1 MSVFQKLW
9 HKLTSSGGKKTTGL
23 PRLMDLHEIMQNM
36 TEGIV
41 VFDTDGY
48 ITFLNTSAMR
58 LLGYDAKKFKR
69 RHWTSI
75 VPQDQHAM
83 VQAADE
89 RRLSGQSDRY
99 EVHLLH
105 RDGTRVPVQISGSPR
120 FDQATGEIIGSL
132 GVFTDIT
139 HQLRVEEELRRH
151 RDDLEQ
157 LVRERTAELAAANMQ
172 LQEEVA
178 ERVRV
183 QKEREHLLAVER
195 TRLKR
200 QTALYRLSSELA
212 ATLDEKEI
220 VKRVV
225 AGLHDALNYDVVA
238 LLMLDPETGDRVH
251 VAGIGY
257 VDPDRSVPAGQ
268 GLSEMPLKTGQ
279 LQYTP
284 DVSKDPRFSY
294 GAGGSEVD
302 VPVRIGGEV
311 LGVLVAESKDID
323 AFDQEDFG
331 VLTAAAQQ
339 AGVAMEKARLL
350 AAEQQRGDELKA
362 LHNTLSDITAE
373 LELSSLLKIIVERAA
388 GLMNATGGE
397 LGLIDE
403 DKQEIRIV
411 VSHNLGKDFVGSR
424 QGIDEGVM
432 GTVVR
437 TGKPQ
442 VIDDYRAWE
451 NGLPEYSSIRASLAA
466 PLKVGGRLIGVFTTA
481 STEPDRKFGQADMH
495 LLTMFARQA
504 AIAIENARLF
514 DQAQREISERRKI
527 EQEIRHQKEYFEAL
541 FVNNPVAV
549 VTADLEGT
557 IVSWNPMAEK
567 LFDYGPDEVIGVNID
582 EVVAK
587 DAAFKSE
594 GQAYTKEV
602 IEVGRVQTTTKRTR
616 RDGSLVDVELLA
628 LPVIVADDTVGF
640 IAIYHD
646 ISERMRIEEELR
658 QSKEAAEAASEA
670 KSTFLAN
677 MSHEL
682 RTPLNAI
689 IGFTR
694 LVKRRSKESLQK
706 KQLDN
711 LDKVL
716 GSADHLLQLINA
728 ILDLSKIEAGRVDVH
743 LTKFSIE
750 KLVEMCLQT
759 VRPLEKSDQLQLTKE
774 IETSLPEICT
784 DEDKLRQIL
793 INLLGNAIKFTQE
806 GSVTVSAKRQENDL
820 ILAVV
825 DTGVGIPESALE
837 RIFEEFQQVDTS
849 TTRKYGGTGL
859 GLPISR
865 HLAHLL
871 GGEIHVEST
880 IGDGSTFTVRI
891 PLCFPV
897 SDSDVAPGTP
907 KDKDD
912 DPQEHL
918 PLLLAIDDDPNM
930 IYLLKE
936 NLTEAGYRVS
946 VASSGKKGLEKARKL
961 QPSAII
967 LDILMPHESG
977 WTILGALKADPVTSD
992 IPVIVLSI
1000 VDDKDRGYRL
1010 GAYDYLVK
1018 PFDRDDLMRV
1028 IGGITSLESQPDRLL
1043 VVDDDP
1049 KVVDLIQQLLEDEP
1063 YHVASVEDGNQALE
1077 EIARNSPDLILL
1089 DLLMPNLDGFAVIE
1103 HLHQDVQF
1111 SDIPIVVITAKE
1123 LTEDEQSW
1131 LNQRITSVVRKQNMT
1146 TEQMLQEIRS
1156 ALHRYHHATDRP
1168 SP

>member
-373 LELSSLLKIIVERAA
+373 LELSSLLKIIVERAQA
-388 GLMNATGGE
+388 RDSNRGE
-397 LGLIDE
+397 
-403 DKQEIRIV
+403 
-411 VSHNLGKDFVGSR
+411 S
-424 QGIDEGVM
+424 
-432 GTVVR
+432 
-437 TGKPQ
+437 
-442 VIDDYRAWE
+442 
-451 NGLPEYSSIRASLAA
+451 
-466 PLKVGGRLIGVFTTA
+466 
-481 STEPDRKFGQADMH
+481 
-495 LLTMFARQA
+495 
-504 AIAIENARLF
+504 
-514 DQAQREISERRKI
+514 
-527 EQEIRHQKEYFEAL
+527 
-541 FVNNPVAV
+541 
-549 VTADLEGT
+549 
-557 IVSWNPMAEK
+557 
-567 LFDYGPDEVIGVNID
+567 
-582 EVVAK
+582 
-587 DAAFKSE
+587 
-594 GQAYTKEV
+594 
-602 IEVGRVQTTTKRTR
+602 
-616 RDGSLVDVELLA
+616 
-628 LPVIVADDTVGF
+628 
-640 IAIYHD
+640 
-646 ISERMRIEEELR
+646 
-658 QSKEAAEAASEA
+658 
-670 KSTFLAN
+670 
-677 MSHEL
+677 
-682 RTPLNAI
+682 
-689 IGFTR
+689 
-694 LVKRRSKESLQK
+694 
-706 KQLDN
+706 
-711 LDKVL
+711 
-716 GSADHLLQLINA
+716 
-728 ILDLSKIEAGRVDVH
+728 
-743 LTKFSIE
+743 
-750 KLVEMCLQT
+750 
-759 VRPLEKSDQLQLTKE
+759 
-774 IETSLPEICT
+774 
-784 DEDKLRQIL
+784 
-793 INLLGNAIKFTQE
+793 
-806 GSVTVSAKRQENDL
+806 
-820 ILAVV
+820 
-825 DTGVGIPESALE
+825 
-837 RIFEEFQQVDTS
+837 
-849 TTRKYGGTGL
+849 
-859 GLPISR
+859 
-865 HLAHLL
+865 
-871 GGEIHVEST
+871 
-880 IGDGSTFTVRI
+880 
-891 PLCFPV
+891 
-897 SDSDVAPGTP
+897 
-907 KDKDD
+907 
-912 DPQEHL
+912 
-918 PLLLAIDDDPNM
+918 
-930 IYLLKE
+930 
-936 NLTEAGYRVS
+936 
-946 VASSGKKGLEKARKL
+946 
-961 QPSAII
+961 
-967 LDILMPHESG
+967 
-977 WTILGALKADPVTSD
+977 
-992 IPVIVLSI
+992 
-1000 VDDKDRGYRL
+1000 
-1010 GAYDYLVK
+1010 
-1018 PFDRDDLMRV
+1018 
-1028 IGGITSLESQPDRLL
+1028 
-1043 VVDDDP
+1043 
-1049 KVVDLIQQLLEDEP
+1049 
-1063 YHVASVEDGNQALE
+1063 
-1077 EIARNSPDLILL
+1077 
-1089 DLLMPNLDGFAVIE
+1089 
-1103 HLHQDVQF
+1103 
-1111 SDIPIVVITAKE
+1111 
-1123 LTEDEQSW
+1123 
-1131 LNQRITSVVRKQNMT
+1131 
-1146 TEQMLQEIRS
+1146 
-1156 ALHRYHHATDRP
+1156 
-1168 SP
+1168 